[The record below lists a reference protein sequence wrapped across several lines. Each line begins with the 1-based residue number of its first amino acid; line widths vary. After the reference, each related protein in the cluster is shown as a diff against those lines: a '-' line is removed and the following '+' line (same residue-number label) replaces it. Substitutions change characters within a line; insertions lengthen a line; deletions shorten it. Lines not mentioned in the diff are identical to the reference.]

1 MLPCSFVFNV
11 LVLPV
16 FFTSASSSIAGLPFS
31 RNPPPL
37 YNAALYV
44 DKVLSSEPIIAAYV
58 NTLSCKKLVIPF
70 PIYKRIEKTVVFVN
84 KQSDRKSKKFI
95 SSYFEFHTGFLNERG
110 SLMYMKSTLYENFRA
125 IKKRCEIRRL
135 NRFSAT

>member
-31 RNPPPL
+31 PPL

-44 DKVLSSEPIIAAYV
+44 DKVLSSEPNIAAYV
-58 NTLSCKKLVIPF
+58 NTFPFKKRVIPF
-70 PIYKRIEKTVVFVN
+70 PIVKRIEKMVVFVN
-84 KQSDRKSKKFI
+84 KQSQRKFKKFI
-95 SSYFEFHTGFLNERG
+95 TSYFEFHTGFLNERG

-125 IKKRCEIRRL
+125 IKKRCRILRH
-135 NRFSAT
+135 NHFSAT

>member
-1 MLPCSFVFNV
+1 MYFSSLRFHKKMLPCSFVFNV

-16 FFTSASSSIAGLPFS
+16 FLYLCFVVYSRAPLFS
-31 RNPPPL
+31 QHPPL

-70 PIYKRIEKTVVFVN
+70 PIFKRIEKMVVFVN
-84 KQSDRKSKKFI
+84 KQSRRKSKKFI
-95 SSYFEFHTGFLNERG
+95 SSYFESYAGFRNE
-110 SLMYMKSTLYENFRA
+110 LK
-125 IKKRCEIRRL
+125 IKRL
-135 NRFSAT
+135 QNQLFTRIFAP